1 MTQDKVNVAFNN
13 FAKDIPLDYHNAFRA
28 GLKNMDDNYMPGLM
42 SCPIKIK
49 GLELFFSI
57 FFGGLGVDRFYLGDV
72 GLGIGKLA
80 VNAASIFCRL
90 SPWLGLKIVALVL
103 SLVSFA
109 WYIAD
114 IFVCYKRVKELNYKK
129 LGAYVDEHRVR
140 IVPPTPT
147 IREAIRKVTNEQPV
161 QDEPDE
167 SDESDVPD
175 QISVHQFEDSLN
187 EQELQEQVK
196 PQVQPIKDEQPQI
209 DTIYHCKT
217 CGQAIRIRQKA
228 AKYRC
233 PKCRTVFGF
242 NDIAS
247 N

>member
-13 FAKDIPLDYHNAFRA
+13 FYKDIPADYHNAFRA
-28 GLKNMDDNYMPGLM
+28 GLNNMDDNYMGGLM
-42 SCPIKIK
+42 ACPIKIK
-49 GLELFFSI
+49 GLEIFLSI

-72 GLGIGKLA
+72 GLGMGKIA
-80 VNAASIFCRL
+80 INVASTLCRL
-90 SPWLGLKIVALVL
+90 SPWLGLKIAGFVL
-103 SLVSFA
+103 SLICFV

-114 IFVCYKRVKELNYKK
+114 IFICYKRVKELNYKK
-129 LGAYVDEHRVR
+129 LGAYIDEHRLYKA
-140 IVPPTPT
+140 PPTPT
-147 IREAIRKVTNEQPV
+147 IREAVRKVMNEQPV

-167 SDESDVPD
+167 SEESDVPD

-187 EQELQEQVK
+187 EQESQEQVK
-196 PQVQPIKDEQPQI
+196 PQEQPIKNEQPQVDI
-209 DTIYHCKT
+209 IYHCKT

-242 NDIAS
+242 NDIA
-247 N
+247 NN